1 MQRVDMEKENK
12 DYVIGIDIGSSNVV
26 MSVGV
31 KLPNGELEIVGMEVV
46 PVGEGAVKDGSIRN
60 FIILGEAIAKAKSA
74 TEEYLGRRV
83 NSAYV
88 GLSGKETYCVRYE
101 DHVFVKDKEGCISAE
116 DTKALRERIDKVSTG
131 NYDEIIARLPLRY
144 RIDERQ
150 YVKNPIGTFGQ
161 KLSATYLL
169 ILTSKQQ
176 MNLLERAMHRADMS
190 LSGVCITPT
199 VLADVILDKT
209 EKEEGVAIV
218 DIGAE
223 LTDIVVVREGQMCHF
238 MSLPIGAST
247 IDADLREFVCAPKDK
262 VELLKKRC
270 VSVLAE
276 EVSCELTASVQM
288 AGRAKKQILQRNI
301 AEIIEERLKDFTT
314 IIAKRLKDAKLSTK
328 IPCGIV
334 LTGASAYLADIEKL
348 FARELGMEVRLAD
361 HIHGINEESK
371 ERITP
376 LSCAAV
382 IGILHYGAQH
392 AACLTTETP
401 SVGIK
406 PKSIPEDNLD
416 KENTLDLSGSTKDT
430 VESTPAPIATPKPIE
445 VVEKPIEKPTEDT
458 QPEKPKAE
466 EKVEEKESEEKPLNN
481 NEQHTKPEVKKESKP
496 RGRFSSWLKN
506 INTAVNNILDGNKEI

>member
-1 MQRVDMEKENK
+1 MQRVEMENK

-26 MSVGV
+26 MSVGE
-31 KLPNGELEIVGMEVV
+31 KLPNGELEIVGVEVV
-46 PVGEGAVKDGSIRN
+46 AIGEGAVKDGSIRN
-60 FIILGEAIAKAKSA
+60 FIVLGEAIAKAKSA
-74 TEEYLGRRV
+74 TEEYLGRRI

-101 DHVFVKDKEGCISAE
+101 DHVFVKDKDGCISVE
-116 DTKALRERIDKVSTG
+116 DTKALRERIDKVSAG
-131 NYDEIIARLPLRY
+131 NYDEIVARLPLRY

-169 ILTSKQQ
+169 VLTSKQQ
-176 MNLLERAMHRADMS
+176 IELLKRAMHRAEMS

-199 VLADVILDKT
+199 VLPEVILDKV
-209 EKEEGVAIV
+209 EMDEGVAIV

-262 VELLKKRC
+262 VELLKKKC

-314 IIAKRLKDAKLSTK
+314 IISKRLKDAKLSTK

-334 LTGASAYLADIEKL
+334 LTGGSAYLADIDRL

-371 ERITP
+371 ERITL
-376 LSCAAV
+376 LSNTAV

-392 AACLTTETP
+392 AACQTTESP
-401 SVGIK
+401 SVGVK
-406 PKSIPEDNLD
+406 PKSTPKESVGE
-416 KENTLDLSGSTKDT
+416 ENTLDLSGSAKDAI
-430 VESTPAPIATPKPIE
+430 EPTPKPIE
-445 VVEKPIEKPTEDT
+445 VVEKPIEQPADKP
-458 QPEKPKAE
+458 QPEEPKAE
-466 EKVEEKESEEKPLNN
+466 EKVENME
-481 NEQHTKPEVKKESKP
+481 NEESKP
-496 RGRFSSWLKN
+496 LENKEQYIKPEIKKETRSKGRLSNWLKS
-506 INTAVNNILDGNKEI
+506 INSAVNNILDGNKEI